1 MRDDEFL
8 AQVRDRGGYAD
19 QDEAREATEAVLAVL
34 AQRIEADEAQ
44 DLADQ
49 MPTPLD
55 LPLRGSGADAD
66 TSGEAFGLDEFYR
79 RIADRAQTHTDTAK
93 QHAAAVLSTLPEAVS
108 AGQIR
113 HIRTQV
119 PDEFGPLFDHRA

>member
-19 QDEAREATEAVLAVL
+19 QNEAREATEAVLTVL
-34 AQRIEADEAQ
+34 AQRIGADEAQ

-49 MPTPLD
+49 LPAPLD

-66 TSGEAFGLDEFYR
+66 TSGEVFGLDEFHR
-79 RIADRAQTHTDTAK
+79 RVADRSRSQPETAK
-93 QHAAAVLSTLPEAVS
+93 QHAAAVLSTLPQAVS

-113 HIRTQV
+113 HVRTQL
-119 PDEFGPLFDHRA
+119 PDEFGPLFDHQA